1 MAFLAQYSRTEPK
14 SITRRRDIEEARLRL
29 NERVSND
36 LSVNEN
42 AKWEV
47 RTHAM
52 MQTQAVKQL
61 ERALAQREH
70 ASLQDRRARLAAM
83 LTAEDEQYRQELAG
97 LMESSGDRAKR
108 LVKEARR
115 LKTEREDKRRAFAEE
130 QLERQWKE
138 GCDDLRTID
147 SSFFKQHCATEV
159 VKQIEEKQGR
169 RARDEHEKQRW
180 AVEWEAERLKRVE
193 IEDNKS
199 RMRASA
205 LIDNRR
211 DLKQQ
216 LDEQE
221 AAAAREAANL
231 AQEKAIFSKILEM
244 DARAAHEKSIADHE
258 RKRALQRDTVAYN
271 EQLQAERE
279 AAYRAQRAADKAEL
293 QQKMAEYKEDTLRVE
308 NDKARQ
314 RADILEFRAYLRRRK
329 EDERRMEQEL
339 ERLVQEDLDR
349 ANLQRDVQWER
360 ERLARDRLMKDVYDT
375 RARQMDDKAAAKARE
390 EEELF
395 MEKRA
400 AEIEVA
406 RVHEQELAEL
416 REEKLAMQRRLRDLD
431 SQVSINRERKRL
443 AREELMAELRQ
454 AEEAERVYKQKL
466 EQFRVNTIE
475 QSKRNYGIK
484 GGSTLPS
491 MPIQHFSRP

>member
-1 MAFLAQYSRTEPK
+1 
-14 SITRRRDIEEARLRL
+14 
-29 NERVSND
+29 
-36 LSVNEN
+36 
-42 AKWEV
+42 
-47 RTHAM
+47 
-52 MQTQAVKQL
+52 
-61 ERALAQREH
+61 
-70 ASLQDRRARLAAM
+70 
-83 LTAEDEQYRQELAG
+83 
-97 LMESSGDRAKR
+97 
-108 LVKEARR
+108 
-115 LKTEREDKRRAFAEE
+115 
-130 QLERQWKE
+130 
-138 GCDDLRTID
+138 
-147 SSFFKQHCATEV
+147 
-159 VKQIEEKQGR
+159 
-169 RARDEHEKQRW
+169 
-180 AVEWEAERLKRVE
+180 
-193 IEDNKS
+193 
-199 RMRASA
+199 
-205 LIDNRR
+205 
-211 DLKQQ
+211 
-216 LDEQE
+216 
-221 AAAAREAANL
+221 
-231 AQEKAIFSKILEM
+231 
-244 DARAAHEKSIADHE
+244 
-258 RKRALQRDTVAYN
+258 
-271 EQLQAERE
+271 
-279 AAYRAQRAADKAEL
+279 
-293 QQKMAEYKEDTLRVE
+293 
-308 NDKARQ
+308 
-314 RADILEFRAYLRRRK
+314 
-329 EDERRMEQEL
+329 MEQEL